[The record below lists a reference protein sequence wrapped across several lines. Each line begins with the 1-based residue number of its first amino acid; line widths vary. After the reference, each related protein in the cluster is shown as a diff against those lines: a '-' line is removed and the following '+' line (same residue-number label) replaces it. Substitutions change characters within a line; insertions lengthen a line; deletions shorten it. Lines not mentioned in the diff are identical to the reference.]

1 MEGADLVP
9 FATGKKSG
17 APHDVL
23 FWRNRTRSNNYSARQ
38 GEWKF
43 VHSTEGSEQPGHTQ
57 KPARDLLFNLTVD
70 SGEQSDLA
78 AQHPDKL
85 AALKKRYEVWSAE
98 VDADCCKLGIEPMGL
113 KAGAV
118 SPPQPQANKTKPR
131 G

>member
-43 VHSTEGSEQPGHTQ
+43 VHSTEGSQQPLISSGGTTGGEVETT
-57 KPARDLLFNLTVD
+57 LTFAII
-70 SGEQSDLA
+70 QTA
-78 AQHPDKL
+78 P
-85 AALKKRYEVWSAE
+85 
-98 VDADCCKLGIEPMGL
+98 
-113 KAGAV
+113 
-118 SPPQPQANKTKPR
+118 
-131 G
+131 